1 MKYKMSTL
9 IHSLCMS
16 IECFG
21 DSSIPALVNNA
32 LDIVCDPD
40 IAKFYKGLLADKDNT
55 LMKLPSPS
63 TLSRRRMMLD
73 CGFMLL
79 MRVLNSAKASRF
91 GMSDSSPQLKKDWY
105 IQLQCTIKDE
115 DLVSALRATH
125 SLASTKHLFGDKSRK
140 ELTEFL
146 HMAIDTH
153 TCVPA
158 TIAWR
163 RASLLHK
170 LECMVQSFLMEVP
183 GEIAGVEKHLSTF
196 YSWTTDQGVE
206 SLQADVEWVRVGDLL
221 EWWPGG
227 ASKKASTTTTQ
238 QHSLDELD
246 LPEDDVPPSILI
258 ESRQEQFAR
267 QHLMPNTLWA
277 PGILHI
283 LHKATETLL
292 DALESWKDCVEKHFN
307 ALIECLS
314 KSYCREAFVS
324 VCLLGAGNDASQLS
338 HLFATFAPRVA
349 AWRWGSLLVALSHM
363 VPLQYS
369 LVRYWNHDA
378 MAKGF
383 GRSKED
389 KEEEG
394 GGEFFALPDV
404 IDVEVLEVF
413 QEGFLAGAQPL
424 LPLSNLLVL
433 HLPPQPHVPEVGE
446 ELSHFPVVGRRGF
459 LHRPRQPRR
468 RIL

>member
-1 MKYKMSTL
+1 MKCKMSAL
-9 IHSLCMS
+9 IHSLRMS

-32 LDIVCDPD
+32 LNIVCDPD
-40 IAKFYKGLLADKDNT
+40 IATLYRDLLADKDNS

-73 CGFMLL
+73 FGFMLL

-91 GMSDSSPQLKKDWY
+91 GMSDSSPQLNKYWY
-105 IQLQCTIKDE
+105 IQLQCTITDE
-115 DLVSALRATH
+115 DLVSVLRATH
-125 SLASTKHLFGDKSRK
+125 TLALTKHLFGDKSRK

-158 TIAWR
+158 TLAWR

-183 GEIAGVEKHLSTF
+183 GEIAGVEMHLSTF

-221 EWWPGG
+221 EWLPGG
-227 ASKKASTTTTQ
+227 ANKKASTTTTQ
-238 QHSLDELD
+238 QHSLDELH

-307 ALIECLS
+307 ALI
-314 KSYCREAFVS
+314 KF
-324 VCLLGAGNDASQLS
+324 
-338 HLFATFAPRVA
+338 
-349 AWRWGSLLVALSHM
+349 
-363 VPLQYS
+363 
-369 LVRYWNHDA
+369 
-378 MAKGF
+378 
-383 GRSKED
+383 
-389 KEEEG
+389 
-394 GGEFFALPDV
+394 
-404 IDVEVLEVF
+404 
-413 QEGFLAGAQPL
+413 
-424 LPLSNLLVL
+424 
-433 HLPPQPHVPEVGE
+433 
-446 ELSHFPVVGRRGF
+446 
-459 LHRPRQPRR
+459 
-468 RIL
+468 